1 MGGMV
6 EMKYAVLGSGSSANA
21 YIFENGAFSFLI
33 DNGFSMKEVM
43 NRAKAFRFDI
53 RKLKFIML
61 THTHQD
67 HCRGVGRLSRK
78 LKIPVVMHQDLSRSE
93 ADKIS
98 PFSRLDVVPGKEYSF
113 DTLTFVP
120 FLTSH
125 DAPYS
130 IGFYFAIGGTRF
142 TLLTDTGVI
151 PEDAGSFIMRSDVL
165 FLETN
170 YDEDML
176 ANGPYPP
183 YLKKR
188 IASREGHLSNESAL
202 TFLESLD
209 KTKGP
214 STVYLCHLSDT
225 NNSVKILEEMV
236 KNSHAQKTRKIIICH
251 KGEALEGKN
260 E

>member
-1 MGGMV
+1 MA
-6 EMKYAVLGSGSSANA
+6 EMKYAVLGSGSSANS

-33 DNGFSMKEVM
+33 DNGFTMKEVM
-43 NRAKAFRFDI
+43 KRADDFHFDMG
-53 RKLKFIML
+53 KLKFIML
-61 THTHQD
+61 THTHLD

-78 LKIPVVMHQDLSRSE
+78 LKIPVVMHHEISRSE

-98 PFSRLDVVPGKEYSF
+98 PYSRLDVVPGKEYSF
-113 DTLTFVP
+113 DALTFVP
-120 FLTSH
+120 FRTSH
-125 DAPYS
+125 DAPHS
-130 IGFYFAIGGTRF
+130 IGFYFDIGGTRF

-151 PEDAGSFIMRSDVL
+151 PEDADRFIIQSDVL

-170 YDEDML
+170 YDEEML
-176 ANGPYPP
+176 ADGPYPA

-188 IASREGHLSNESAL
+188 IASGKGHLSNKTAFE
-202 TFLESLD
+202 FLESLD
-209 KTKGP
+209 KAQGP

-225 NNSVKILEEMV
+225 NNSVPILEQMV
-236 KNSHAQKTRKIIICH
+236 KSSHAQETRKIIICH